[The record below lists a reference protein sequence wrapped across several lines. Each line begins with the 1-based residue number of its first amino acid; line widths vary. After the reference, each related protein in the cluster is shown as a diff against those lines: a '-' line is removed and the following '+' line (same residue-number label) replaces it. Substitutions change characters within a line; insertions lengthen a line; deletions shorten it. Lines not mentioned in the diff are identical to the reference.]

1 MCLKIYVILLE
12 YCICYIYEIFMYIGY
27 SLSKFMLEIK
37 FKKYLYV
44 ILKYLYILEMF
55 MIYY

>member
-1 MCLKIYVILLE
+1 MFENLCYIIGILYMLYLWNIYV
-12 YCICYIYEIFMYIGY
+12 YIGY